1 VRFLFAFLFTCL
13 AGQIVAQGIYTEFGQ
28 SRVQKK
34 TETYSLK
41 QDQIEIIYHA
51 GGEELAK
58 IVFAYVI
65 QQLPEFETKLNY
77 NLSNGIKIVVYNH
90 FIDYQ
95 NSNINIINFQQS
107 NSGYSYLTDNT
118 SSIYFSGSRIDLY
131 RQTRRAI
138 AEVLISEFIYGGDL
152 RERIQNSA
160 LLTLPTWYYK
170 GLVAYLAESWNVE
183 NDNYLKDFLLSGK
196 AHTFTSLQ
204 EEDEVLAGHSIWRYL
219 EEKYGAGSVS
229 NVVFITCIGRSVE
242 SAFNYY
248 TGLTINSML
257 KDWEQ
262 YYKDKY
268 SFDESTFKLPK
279 GQENVP
285 DKLAKKRITQFKLS
299 PDGKQIAIVTN
310 TRGRYQVVLY
320 NVKTKKSDVIFKGGH
335 QIFNQQASYDYPL
348 IAWDKDGKTISII
361 TFKNNQSMLTKY
373 NTNGKKGTTTLLE
386 NVPIIK
392 DFTFN
397 SEGTEMVMSI
407 IRKGQSDIIIYN
419 LQNKTI
425 SDITNDIYDDLNPRF
440 SFNNERV
447 LFSSNREWPT
457 QTVANYYSIFEIEIN
472 NKSIQRIAGYP
483 KFFSNYFQPIELQNN
498 YISFLSDAN
507 GIVNNYAIKRNDTKI
522 IQLTN
527 YKRSILYNDVASNSQ
542 VIADLLFF
550 KNHYRIY
557 VGELAENL
565 TEDEVENPRNTAY
578 RNWLTETKVQNKKM
592 DTVYLN
598 DSTKN
603 NPLQNKKDTLAKI
616 HKKVFLSGYYEKDD
630 LKANQSPNEKISSIS
645 IQKTKLNFGV
655 NYSVTLFDNSYLNNY
670 LFQANVN
677 ESVLNNPFLLN
688 TLLQAK
694 ITDNLKNYQFEA
706 GARIPVSIRAS
717 DYFLKYTNLKGRWDQ
732 SFFFHRRG
740 RLLTNEN
747 IADRMV
753 TEVLKYTISYP
764 FNERSKINLNAGLRQ
779 DRLIALATDSTTA
792 EKPTTGN
799 VYFSAGAE
807 YVYDNVQSKGLN
819 IFEGLK
825 FKIYSDNYFGINKQ
839 AMVMNTGFDGRYYL
853 KLHRQI
859 YIATRLSGA
868 FSIGPQKTG
877 YYLGG
882 VENEIGKVNSN
893 SNFNYSIPTLTTS
906 EYSFQTL
913 VAPMRGFKRNTRGGS
928 NFALL
933 NTEIRIPVLSYL
945 IQKPITSE
953 FLRSIMFIGF
963 IDMGT
968 AWQGSSPY
976 DKSNPFNTQIITTTN
991 YFVSVT
997 SQRNPMLY
1005 STGIGVRAKILYH
1018 YVKLD
1023 YGWGYL
1029 ENKFLKGMTTFSY
1042 GLDF

>member
-1 VRFLFAFLFTCL
+1 MRFLIAFLFLCSS
-13 AGQIVAQGIYTEFGQ
+13 AQIVAQGIYTEFGQ

-34 TETYSLK
+34 TITYSLK
-41 QDQIEIIYHA
+41 QDNIEIIYHE
-51 GGEELAK
+51 GGEELAQL
-58 IVFAYVI
+58 VFAYVVK
-65 QQLPEFETKLNY
+65 QLPEFETKINY
-77 NLSNGIKIVVYNH
+77 NLSNGVKIVIYNH

-95 NSNINIINFQQS
+95 NSNINLTNFQQ
-107 NSGYSYLTDNT
+107 NTSGYSYLTDNT

-138 AEVLISEFIYGGDL
+138 AEILISEFIYGGDL

-170 GLVAYLAESWNVE
+170 GLVSYLAESWNVE

-196 AHTFTSLQ
+196 ANTFTSLQ

-262 YYKDKY
+262 FYKEKY
-268 SFDESTFKLPK
+268 SVDESTFKLPK

-285 DKLAKKRITQFKLS
+285 DKLVKKRITQFKLS

-310 TRGRYQVVLY
+310 THGRYQVVLY
-320 NVKTKKSDVIFKGGH
+320 NVKTKKSNVVLKGGH
-335 QIFNQQASYDYPL
+335 QIFNQEASYDYPL
-348 IAWDKDGKTISII
+348 IAWDKGGKTISVI
-361 TFKNNQSMLTKY
+361 TFHDNQSILTKY
-373 NTNGKKGTTTLLE
+373 SATGKKSKTILLE

-397 SEGTEMVMSI
+397 SEGDVIVMSV
-407 IRKGQSDIIIYN
+407 IRKGQSDIITYN
-419 LQNKTI
+419 ILTKHI
-425 SDITNDIYDDLNPRF
+425 IDITNDVYDDLNPRF
-440 SFNNERV
+440 SFNNERI
-447 LFSSNREWPT
+447 LFSSNRDWPSKILSD
-457 QTVANYYSIFEIEIN
+457 YYSIFEIDIN
-472 NKSIQRIAGYP
+472 TKTINLIAGYP

-507 GIVNNYAIKRNDTKI
+507 GIVNNYAIKRGDSKI

-527 YKRSILYNDVASNSQ
+527 YKRSILYNDVATDNQS
-542 VIADLLFF
+542 IADLLFF
-550 KNHYRIY
+550 KNRYRIY
-557 VGELAENL
+557 VGELADNL
-565 TEDEVENPRNTAY
+565 IDDEVQNPRNTAY
-578 RNWLTETKVQNKKM
+578 RNWLTETKVQIKKADTIAYKDPTTILTKKPEK
-592 DTVYLN
+592 DTVVVV
-598 DSTKN
+598 
-603 NPLQNKKDTLAKI
+603 
-616 HKKVFLSGYYEKDD
+616 HKKIFISGYPEKDD
-630 LKANQSPNEKISSIS
+630 LKSDQSPAEKLSSIS
-645 IQKTKLNFGV
+645 IQETKLNFGV
-655 NYSVTLFDNSYLNNY
+655 NYSVTLFDNSFLNNY

-677 ESVLNNPFLLN
+677 ENVFNNPFLLN

-706 GARIPVSIRAS
+706 GGRIPINIKAS
-717 DYFLKYTNLKGRWDQ
+717 DYFLRYTNLRGRWDQ
-732 SFFFHRRG
+732 SLLFHRRG
-740 RLLTNEN
+740 RVLDAEN
-747 IADRMV
+747 NLQRMV

-764 FNERSKINLNAGLRQ
+764 FNERSKVNLNTGLRQ
-779 DRLIALATDSTTA
+779 DRLIALATDSVTA
-792 EKPTTGN
+792 MKPTQGN
-799 VYFSAGAE
+799 LYISGGAE
-807 YVYDNVQSKGLN
+807 YVYDNIQSKGLN

-825 FKIYSDNYFGINKQ
+825 FKFYNDNYIGTTKKALVI
-839 AMVMNTGFDGRYYL
+839 NTGFDGRYYL
-853 KLHRQI
+853 KIHRQI
-859 YIATRLSGA
+859 YFATRLSAA
-868 FSIGPQKTG
+868 FSVGPQKTA

-882 VENEIGKVNSN
+882 VENEIGRVASN
-893 SNFNYSIPTLTTS
+893 SNFNYNIPTLTSS
-906 EYSFQTL
+906 EYNFQML

-928 NFALL
+928 NFAVL

-953 FLRSIMFIGF
+953 FLRSIMLMGF
-963 IDMGT
+963 IDAGT

-976 DKSNPFNTQIITTTN
+976 DKSNPFNTQIVQMPN
-991 YFVSVT
+991 YYVTVS

-1005 STGIGVRAKILYH
+1005 STGIGVRAKIFYH
-1018 YVKLD
+1018 FIKLD
-1023 YGWGYL
+1023 HGWGYF
-1029 ENKFLKGMTTFSY
+1029 ENKFLKGMTTISF